1 MIPCPAH
8 PRTRLQ
14 QPRPPPSLTPARAA
28 GQLLN
33 ELGADYDE
41 VRYMRPPVPEGME
54 DWDRAKAAGTVSGL
68 LPFSQVPALTH
79 KWDGWTW
86 PGPEPGY
93 TEFSMV
99 QSQAIMMYLARL
111 YGLYG
116 VDWHHAANIDVMI
129 GGVEDLKAKWKAR
142 FYGKDKTAED
152 IAAALPLWLADVQPW
167 LGHLE
172 KLKSRH
178 GGKWM

>member
-1 MIPCPAH
+1 M
-8 PRTRLQ
+8 
-14 QPRPPPSLTPARAA
+14 ARG

-33 ELGADYDE
+33 ELGAEYDE

-116 VDWHHAANIDVMI
+116 VDWHHAGRQGPAWS
-129 GGVEDLKAKWKAR
+129 GVRSALAR
-142 FYGKDKTAED
+142 HGHSCGVSLADPCAEAECLV
-152 IAAALPLWLADVQPW
+152 AAAAGDVSWLSSADSCRFCLDVEAQGLRPPISSW
-167 LGHLE
+167 RPPAASAPTHV
-172 KLKSRH
+172 RR
-178 GGKWM
+178 

>member
-1 MIPCPAH
+1 M
-8 PRTRLQ
+8 Q
-14 QPRPPPSLTPARAA
+14 Q
-28 GQLLN
+28 
-33 ELGADYDE
+33 
-41 VRYMRPPVPEGME
+41 
-54 DWDRAKAAGTVSGL
+54 
-68 LPFSQVPALTH
+68 LPFRLFRRPHLKETSWSL
-79 KWDGWTW
+79 WTD
-86 PGPEPGY
+86 
-93 TEFSMV
+93 
-99 QSQAIMMYLARL
+99 
-111 YGLYG
+111 GLYG

-152 IAAALPLWLADVQPW
+152 IAAALPLWLEDVQPW